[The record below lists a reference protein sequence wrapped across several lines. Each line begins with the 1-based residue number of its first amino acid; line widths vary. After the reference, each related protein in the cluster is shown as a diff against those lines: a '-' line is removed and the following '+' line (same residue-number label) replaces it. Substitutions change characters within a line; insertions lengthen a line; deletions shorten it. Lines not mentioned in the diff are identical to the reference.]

1 MPPVPSY
8 KTQIPNTMKHTPNAS
23 IKILPGLLLLVLT
36 LSLGACRSSTTLVK
50 QYYLLETETATDSLV
65 DLRFPHLQL
74 EVAAPEVAPALATEA
89 IALRDQSHQL
99 RYFENHRWAVRPAAN
114 LHHLIVTHL
123 SSAHLFQ
130 RVAERFWQQRAAYRL
145 ETRVQRLDVEKRD
158 KALYA
163 VLQLDFSLIET
174 AGGQTLLKQPVKSE
188 ERLQDRDLNT
198 MAAALSRVLTE
209 EMKRLTRDIEEA
221 VTAQEES
228 KTSGR

>member
-1 MPPVPSY
+1 
-8 KTQIPNTMKHTPNAS
+8 MKHTPNAS
-23 IKILPGLLLLVLT
+23 IKILPGLFFLILT
-36 LSLGACRSSTTLVK
+36 LSLGACRSSTTVVK
-50 QYYLLETETATDSLV
+50 HYYLLENEITGDSLLH
-65 DLRFPHLQL
+65 LRFPEAQL
-74 EVAAPEVAPALATEA
+74 EVAAVEVAPALATEA
-89 IALRDQSHQL
+89 IALREKSHQL
-99 RYFENHRWAVRPAAN
+99 RYFENHRWAVRPDAN
-114 LHHLIVTHL
+114 LHHLILTHL

-174 AGGQTLLKQPVKSE
+174 AGGQTILKQPVKSE
-188 ERLQDRDLNT
+188 ERLEDRDLNT
-198 MAAALSRVLTE
+198 MAAALSRVLAE

-221 VTAQEES
+221 VATQEES

>member
-1 MPPVPSY
+1 
-8 KTQIPNTMKHTPNAS
+8 MKHTPNAS
-23 IKILPGLLLLVLT
+23 INTLPGLLLLLLT
-36 LSLGACRSSTTLVK
+36 LSLGACRSSTTVVK
-50 QYYLLETETATDSLV
+50 QYYLLETEMPGDSLV

-89 IALRDQSHQL
+89 IALREKSHQL
-99 RYFENHRWAVRPAAN
+99 RYFENHRWAVRPASN
-114 LHHLIVTHL
+114 LHHLILTHL

-188 ERLQDRDLNT
+188 ERLENRDLNT
-198 MAAALSRVLTE
+198 MAAALSRVLAE
-209 EMKRLTRDIEEA
+209 EMKGLTKNIEEA
-221 VTAQEES
+221 VAAYEEG
-228 KTSGR
+228 KTPGQ

>member
-1 MPPVPSY
+1 M
-8 KTQIPNTMKHTPNAS
+8 
-23 IKILPGLLLLVLT
+23 
-36 LSLGACRSSTTLVK
+36 
-50 QYYLLETETATDSLV
+50 
-65 DLRFPHLQL
+65 
-74 EVAAPEVAPALATEA
+74 
-89 IALRDQSHQL
+89 
-99 RYFENHRWAVRPAAN
+99 
-114 LHHLIVTHL
+114 
-123 SSAHLFQ
+123 
-130 RVAERFWQQRAAYRL
+130 
-145 ETRVQRLDVEKRD
+145 QRLDVEKRD

-221 VTAQEES
+221 VAAQEES